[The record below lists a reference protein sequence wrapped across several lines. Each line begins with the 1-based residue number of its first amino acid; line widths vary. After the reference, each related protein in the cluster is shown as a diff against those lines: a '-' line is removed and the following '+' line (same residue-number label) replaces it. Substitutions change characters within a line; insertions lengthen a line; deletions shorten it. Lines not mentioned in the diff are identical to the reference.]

1 MNKAEVAVSMYDS
14 KPRITARI
22 DLESIKTV
30 KEVELGETISVT
42 IRGKVC
48 SMRGGE
54 ESMYKDEKGKT
65 HKSKYPGTLELEIAS
80 LTVVSPGEFDGMED

>member
-1 MNKAEVAVSMYDS
+1 MYDS

-22 DLESIKTV
+22 DLESVKTV
-30 KEVELGETISVT
+30 KDVELGEMVEITIK
-42 IRGKVC
+42 GKVC

-65 HKSKYPGTLELEIAS
+65 HKSKYPGTLEVELSS
-80 LTVVSPGEFDGMED
+80 LKVNSPGEFDGMED